1 MRRLLHIGSRC
12 LLLRPLHLE
21 ARALCLK
28 VRSLYL
34 EQRAWHLHWHL
45 QSVHVWWLE
54 ELVRLREVKPNVASG
69 GLSMEWH
76 LPLAILL
83 HLLDLV
89 FNNNGL
95 VDHVL
100 EVYVIRVEQL
110 ELNIIIQEHVTFLF
124 ITADVVRGTS

>member
-1 MRRLLHIGSRC
+1 
-12 LLLRPLHLE
+12 
-21 ARALCLK
+21 
-28 VRSLYL
+28 
-34 EQRAWHLHWHL
+34 LHWHL

-54 ELVRLREVKPNVASG
+54 ELVRLREVRPNVASG

-124 ITADVVRGTS
+124 ITADVVRGAS

>member
-1 MRRLLHIGSRC
+1 
-12 LLLRPLHLE
+12 
-21 ARALCLK
+21 
-28 VRSLYL
+28 
-34 EQRAWHLHWHL
+34 LHWHL

-54 ELVRLREVKPNVASG
+54 ELVRLREVRPNVASG

-76 LPLAILL
+76 LPLTILL

-124 ITADVVRGTS
+124 ITADVVRGAS

>member
-1 MRRLLHIGSRC
+1 VG
-12 LLLRPLHLE
+12 
-21 ARALCLK
+21 
-28 VRSLYL
+28 
-34 EQRAWHLHWHL
+34 
-45 QSVHVWWLE
+45 
-54 ELVRLREVKPNVASG
+54 PNVAPR

-100 EVYVIRVEQL
+100 EIFVVCVEQL
-110 ELNIIIQEHVTFLF
+110 KLNIIQEHVLFLF
-124 ITADVVRGTS
+124 ISVDVVRGIS